1 MLIGYIKDRDMILF
15 MDAGQ
20 ILDRSIAR
28 FVTCPWSAHS
38 GTSER
43 FATTAKIKQP
53 SPLYSA
59 EERRRRDETP
69 WTLVQGVLAPLQ
81 FIVFLASLWFVANFM
96 VTGVGYE
103 IATATIII
111 KTVVLYA
118 IMITGMIWERVVFGK
133 YLFAKSFFWEDF
145 VSMFVI
151 AAHTAYLAALF
162 TQFLTPM
169 QEMTLAL
176 LAYTLYV
183 INAAQ
188 FLIKMRAARLNNASQ
203 SGNFTME
210 VNPAK

>member
-1 MLIGYIKDRDMILF
+1 MILF

-28 FVTCPWSAHS
+28 FIACPWSAHS
-38 GTSER
+38 GNSGR
-43 FATTAKIKQP
+43 YATEARAKQP

-69 WTLVQGVLAPLQ
+69 WTLVQGVLAPFQ
-81 FIVFLASLWFVANFM
+81 FIVFVASLWFVASFM
-96 VTGVGYE
+96 ATGVGYE

-111 KTVVLYA
+111 KTAVLYT

-151 AAHTAYLAALF
+151 AAHTAYLLALF

-169 QEMTLAL
+169 QEMTIAL
-176 LAYTLYV
+176 TAYALYV

-188 FLIKMRAARLNNASQ
+188 FLIKMRAARLHNSTKPGSFA
-203 SGNFTME
+203 ME
-210 VNPAK
+210 VSPVK

>member
-1 MLIGYIKDRDMILF
+1 MILF

-28 FVTCPWSAHS
+28 FVACPWSAHS
-38 GTSER
+38 GTSGK
-43 FATTAKIKQP
+43 FATTSKLKQQ

-69 WTLVQGVLAPLQ
+69 WTLVQGILAPFQ
-81 FIVFLASLWFVANFM
+81 FIVFLASLWFVSSFM
-96 VTGVGYE
+96 ITGIGYE
-103 IATATIII
+103 IATATVVI

-151 AAHTAYLAALF
+151 AAHTGYLVALF
-162 TQFLTPM
+162 TQFITPM
-169 QEMTLAL
+169 QEMTIAL
-176 LAYTLYV
+176 IAYALYV

-188 FLIKMRAARLNNASQ
+188 FLIKMRAARLNNTTN
-203 SGNFTME
+203 SGTFTME

>member
-1 MLIGYIKDRDMILF
+1 MILF

-28 FVTCPWSAHS
+28 FIACPWNAHS
-38 GTSER
+38 GTSGR
-43 FATTAKIKQP
+43 YAAIPQAKQP

-69 WTLVQGVLAPLQ
+69 WTLVQGVLAPFQ
-81 FIVFLASLWFVANFM
+81 FIVFLASLWFVASFIA
-96 VTGVGYE
+96 TGVGYE
-103 IATATIII
+103 IATATIVI

-151 AAHTAYLAALF
+151 AAHTAYLVALF
-162 TQFLTPM
+162 TQFITPM
-169 QEMTLAL
+169 QEMTIAL
-176 LAYTLYV
+176 IAYALYV

-188 FLIKMRAARLNNASQ
+188 FLIKMRAARLNNTTN
-203 SGNFTME
+203 SGTFTME